1 MDTPVE
7 KLLEYGISIV
17 ALMGVSYYVVRLT
30 NWLFGSFSDA
40 LNEHKEI
47 TIRLI
52 DGLNSV
58 RGELCQLKIELAEL
72 REQHRNYH
80 DLFIIARPD
89 RDRLPEPS
97 ERKKPRPRVRRSGD

>member
-1 MDTPVE
+1 METPIE

-58 RGELCQLKIELAEL
+58 RNELCQLKIELAEL

-89 RDRLPEPS
+89 RPENRLPEPR
-97 ERKKPRPRVRRSGD
+97 EAPPRRKTKT

>member
-1 MDTPVE
+1 METPVE
-7 KLLEYGISIV
+7 KLLEYGVSIV

-47 TIRLI
+47 TVRLI

-58 RGELCQLKIELAEL
+58 RSELCQLKIELAEL

-89 RDRLPEPS
+89 RMSEPS

>member
-1 MDTPVE
+1 METPIE

-58 RGELCQLKIELAEL
+58 RAELCQLKIELAEL

-89 RDRLPEPS
+89 NRPI
-97 ERKKPRPRVRRSGD
+97 ERVSKPRTNKKC

>member
-1 MDTPVE
+1 MDLPIE
-7 KLLEYGISIV
+7 KLLEYGISVV

-30 NWLFGSFSDA
+30 NWLFGSFSAA
-40 LNEHKEI
+40 LEEHKEI

-58 RGELCQLKIELAEL
+58 RAELCQLKIELAEL

-80 DLFIIARPD
+80 DLFIIARPEN
-89 RDRLPEPS
+89 RPIERMSKPE
-97 ERKKPRPRVRRSGD
+97 K

>member
-1 MDTPVE
+1 METPIE

-89 RDRLPEPS
+89 RMSEPS
-97 ERKKPRPRVRRSGD
+97 ERKKPRPRVRRTGD